1 MKKLFFAAI
10 AAMVMVSVSSV
21 FANSA
26 KSEMGLVMA
35 TDSTEN
41 DTTAPAEQPAQ
52 EPTQEPTDST
62 AKLNPSSD
70 ETAWL
75 MSTDS
80 TQVDSSSVDSA
91 SLV

>member
-41 DTTAPAEQPAQ
+41 DTIAPAEQPAQ

-62 AKLNPSSD
+62 
-70 ETAWL
+70 
-75 MSTDS
+75 
-80 TQVDSSSVDSA
+80 QVDSSSVDSA

>member
-1 MKKLFFAAI
+1 MRKVFFAAI

-26 KSEMGLVMA
+26 KSEMGIVMPA
-35 TDSTEN
+35 
-41 DTTAPAEQPAQ
+41 DTTANDTVAPA
-52 EPTQEPTDST
+52 D
-62 AKLNPSSD
+62 D
-70 ETAWL
+70 IAWL

-80 TQVDSSSVDSA
+80 TTVDSSSVEPS

>member
-1 MKKLFFAAI
+1 MRKVFFAAI

-26 KSEMGLVMA
+26 KSEMGIVMPA
-35 TDSTEN
+35 
-41 DTTAPAEQPAQ
+41 DTTANDTVAPAQ
-52 EPTQEPTDST
+52 EPTQEPVQEPTDT
-62 AKLNPSSD
+62 AVKVNPGAD
-70 ETAWL
+70 DTAWL

-80 TQVDSSSVDSA
+80 TTVDSTSAPSS

>member
-35 TDSTEN
+35 TDNCTGR
-41 DTTAPAEQPAQ
+41 TACSGAYSRTNRLNSQV
-52 EPTQEPTDST
+52 EPKFRRDC
-62 AKLNPSSD
+62 
-70 ETAWL
+70 
-75 MSTDS
+75 M
-80 TQVDSSSVDSA
+80 VDVNRFYTG
-91 SLV
+91 

>member
-1 MKKLFFAAI
+1 MRKVFFAAI

-26 KSEMGLVMA
+26 KSEMSIVMPA
-35 TDSTEN
+35 
-41 DTTAPAEQPAQ
+41 DTTANDTVAPAQ
-52 EPTQEPTDST
+52 EPTDT
-62 AKLNPSSD
+62 AVKGNPGAD
-70 ETAWL
+70 DTAWL

-80 TQVDSSSVDSA
+80 TTVDSSSVEPS

>member
-1 MKKLFFAAI
+1 MRKVFFAAI

-26 KSEMGLVMA
+26 KSEMGIVMPA
-35 TDSTEN
+35 
-41 DTTAPAEQPAQ
+41 DTTANDTVA
-52 EPTQEPTDST
+52 PTD
-62 AKLNPSSD
+62 D
-70 ETAWL
+70 TAWL

-80 TQVDSSSVDSA
+80 TTVDSSSVEPS

>member
-41 DTTAPAEQPAQ
+41 DTIAPAEQ
-52 EPTQEPTDST
+52 PTQEPTDST

>member
-35 TDSTEN
+35 NRLYRERHNCTGR
-41 DTTAPAEQPAQ
+41 TACTGAYSRTNRLNSQV
-52 EPTQEPTDST
+52 EPKFRRDC
-62 AKLNPSSD
+62 
-70 ETAWL
+70 
-75 MSTDS
+75 M
-80 TQVDSSSVDSA
+80 VDVNRFYTG
-91 SLV
+91 

>member
-1 MKKLFFAAI
+1 MIMRKVFFAAI

-26 KSEMGLVMA
+26 KSEMGIVMPA
-35 TDSTEN
+35 
-41 DTTAPAEQPAQ
+41 DTTANDTVAPA
-52 EPTQEPTDST
+52 D
-62 AKLNPSSD
+62 D
-70 ETAWL
+70 TAWL

-80 TQVDSSSVDSA
+80 TTVDSTGATSS

>member
-1 MKKLFFAAI
+1 MRKVFFAAI

-26 KSEMGLVMA
+26 KSEMGIVMPA
-35 TDSTEN
+35 
-41 DTTAPAEQPAQ
+41 DTTANDTVAPAY
-52 EPTQEPTDST
+52 D
-62 AKLNPSSD
+62 
-70 ETAWL
+70 TAWL

-80 TQVDSSSVDSA
+80 TTVDSSSVEPS

>member
-1 MKKLFFAAI
+1 
-10 AAMVMVSVSSV
+10 MVMVSVSSV

-41 DTTAPAEQPAQ
+41 DTIAPAEQPAQ